1 MKISKLSITSPW
13 KNLEGFTVA
22 FNSDTD
28 IAVLL
33 GRNGSA
39 KSNLLETII
48 KIFRDIDLKDTS
60 PFAYNLEYKLKGVV
74 VEVDAEAG
82 KVAKG
87 KIDGKAISF
96 ADLKLNWVPRYI
108 VGYYSGASDRFEEL
122 FKVHDRAAL
131 KNTLHEIKPGEK
143 LAFRRFICA
152 RPVHGLFALLAF
164 YLSHD
169 DDIVEFLEN
178 YPRIESF
185 DSALIILKK
194 PEWAKKNSNP
204 ENFWGAKGPV
214 GDLLQSIK
222 RHSLAPF
229 TRSVMVATDFRHR
242 EQRELTYLHL
252 PDLDSLHN
260 LSLEYGQDPKAF
272 FQALDTMRLS
282 ELIYDFRVRVKVKG
296 ANNSIHTRQ
305 LSEGEQQL
313 LTVLG
318 LMKFTQDEGSLY
330 ILDEPDTHL
339 NPAWGLDYLDRL
351 RRIGG
356 INKNSHT
363 ILATHD
369 PLLVAGLLKS
379 EIKVL
384 SRSENG
390 KITAIEP
397 EESPRGTGV
406 AGVLTSELYGLE
418 SQLDSFSLKVLKRI
432 YEVSLMEDYPQRNV
446 HLKRLRKIIP
456 GLMATDTSPDPYRNI
471 AKLAYK
477 QALDLIV
484 HSTDSSDLKV
494 KAVENL
500 SSLLYEESKRLGDD
514 IH

>member
-1 MKISKLSITSPW
+1 MKILNLSITSDW
-13 KNLEGFTVA
+13 KNLKGFTVN
-22 FNSDTD
+22 FNKDSD

-33 GRNGSA
+33 GKNGSA

-48 KIFRDIDLKDTS
+48 KIFRDIDLKQPS
-60 PFAYNLEYKLKGVV
+60 PFSYNIEYSLNNNIVV
-74 VEVDAEAG
+74 VEADIN
-82 KVAKG
+82 KVARAKVQN
-87 KIDGKAISF
+87 KNISF
-96 ADLKLNWVPRYI
+96 KDLKDNWIPRYI
-108 VGYYSGASDRFEEL
+108 VGYYSGASDRFQEL
-122 FKVHDRAAL
+122 FHEHDKEAL
-131 KNTLHEIKPGEK
+131 KGTLSSVNPNEK
-143 LAFRRFICA
+143 LSFRRFICA

-169 DDIVEFLEN
+169 DEIVDFLEN

-185 DSALIILKK
+185 DSALIILEK
-194 PEWAKKNSNP
+194 PKWAKTDSSS

-214 GDLLQSIK
+214 GELLKSIK
-222 RHSLAPF
+222 KHSLVPF
-229 TRSVMVATDFRHR
+229 TRSVNVLTDFRHR
-242 EQRELTYLHL
+242 TKKELVYLHL

-260 LSLEYGQDPKAF
+260 LASEYGQDPRAF

-282 ELIYDFRVRVKVKG
+282 DLIADFRVRVKVKG
-296 ANNSIHTRQ
+296 ASAAIHTRQ

-351 RRIGG
+351 RKIGG

-369 PLLVAGLLKS
+369 PLLVAGLLKE

-384 SRSENG
+384 SRDNNG
-390 KITAIEP
+390 IVSAIEP

-418 SQLDSFSLKVLKRI
+418 SQLDNFSLKVLKRI
-432 YEVSLMEDYPQRNV
+432 YEISMLEDYPQKQK
-446 HLKRLRKIIP
+446 HLKRLRKIVP
-456 GLMATDTSPDPYRNI
+456 GLTATDTSPDPYRNI

-477 QALDLIV
+477 NAVDKIV
-484 HSTDSSDLKV
+484 LSDTTSDIKI
-494 KAVENL
+494 KAIENL
-500 SSLLYEESKRLGDD
+500 ASYLYKESSK
-514 IH
+514 

>member
-1 MKISKLSITSPW
+1 MKILKLSITSEW
-13 KNLEGFTVA
+13 KNLQGFTVN
-22 FNSDTD
+22 FNRGSD

-33 GRNGSA
+33 GKNGSS
-39 KSNLLETII
+39 KSNLLETLI
-48 KIFRDIDLKDTS
+48 KIFRDIDLKQPS
-60 PFAYNLEYKLKGVV
+60 PFSYYIEYFLNNENVI
-74 VEVDAEAG
+74 VEAQKN

-87 KIDGKAISF
+87 KVEGKNIALN
-96 ADLKLNWVPRYI
+96 DLRNKWIPRYI
-108 VGYYSGASDRFEEL
+108 VGYYSGASDRFQEL
-122 FKVHDRAAL
+122 FHEHDKEAL
-131 KNTLHEIKPGEK
+131 KGTLNSINPEDK
-143 LAFRRFICA
+143 LSFRRFICA

-169 DDIVEFLEN
+169 DGIVSFLKD

-185 DSALIILKK
+185 DSALIVLEK
-194 PEWAKKNSNP
+194 PKWAKPGATS

-214 GDLLQSIK
+214 GDLLKSIK

-229 TRSVMVATDFRHR
+229 TRNVSVLTDFRHR
-242 EQRELTYLHL
+242 TKKEFLYLHL
-252 PDLDSLHN
+252 PDLTALHN
-260 LSLEYGQDPKAF
+260 LSSEYGQDPRAF

-282 ELIYDFRVRVKVKG
+282 DLISDFRVRVRVKG
-296 ANNSIHTRQ
+296 ADSAIHTRQ

-318 LMKFTQDEGSLY
+318 LMRFTQDEGSLY

-351 RRIGG
+351 RSIGG

-369 PLLVAGLLKS
+369 PLLVAGLLKE
-379 EIKVL
+379 EIIIL

-390 KITAIEP
+390 HISAIEP
-397 EESPRGTGV
+397 DESPRGTGV

-418 SQLDSFSLKVLKRI
+418 SQLDTFSLKVLKRI
-432 YEVSLMEDYPQRNV
+432 YEVSLVENYSQKQR
-446 HLKRLRKIIP
+446 HLNRLRKIVP
-456 GLMATDTSPDPYRNI
+456 GLTATDTSPDPYRNI

-477 QALDLIV
+477 QAIDMVVNSEIE
-484 HSTDSSDLKV
+484 SDVKLK
-494 KAVENL
+494 AIENL
-500 SSLLYEESKRLGDD
+500 ASYLYQEAKQ
-514 IH
+514 